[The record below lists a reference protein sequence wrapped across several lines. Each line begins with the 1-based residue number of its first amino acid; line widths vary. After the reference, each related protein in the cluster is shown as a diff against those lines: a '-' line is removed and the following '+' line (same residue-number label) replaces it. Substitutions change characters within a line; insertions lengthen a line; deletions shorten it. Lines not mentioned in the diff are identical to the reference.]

1 MFRRPIL
8 LILPI
13 LTLSDVDSYGAPSG
27 PVYSPTPQSQY
38 SAPATTYQATN
49 AQLPNYDYYK
59 HEHHHYY
66 HAGPPKVVHVKVP
79 VTQKPY
85 VVQVPQNVPVQFVGV
100 NVPTPAPPRVQVVQV
115 QPQTGYSQ
123 PQHIHH
129 YPVNNECSDFDL
141 DCLGKAGKDLIGEG
155 AQIVG
160 KHRNFHKMSQQILSL
175 IKKLNQSWM
184 ESYSRNYQL

>member
-129 YPVNNECSDFDL
+129 YPGVSGGYQGGYQGYGYQDPGYVTRKELVKSGLLLGAGILKGALLTTAINAINNNNNN
-141 DCLGKAGKDLIGEG
+141 GK
-155 AQIVG
+155 
-160 KHRNFHKMSQQILSL
+160 
-175 IKKLNQSWM
+175 
-184 ESYSRNYQL
+184 